1 MYGKRNVVTAM
12 KRENKI
18 KSAGKIKDGSIVAD
32 IVLGLI
38 ALLVCLVTLYP
49 MYYVFIL
56 SISDPMEVVKGS
68 IYWWPKGFSLGAYT
82 SIVSDM
88 KMWRSYAYTIFYVVA
103 ETVLMEITCL
113 LMAYPLTTK
122 HLIGRKFIVW
132 FLLVP
137 MYFSGGLIPTYLIYS
152 KLGLYNNVWA
162 LIIPGSF
169 SIYNIILTRTFLSSI
184 QEGIREAAK
193 IDGAN
198 HFQILMRIYIPL
210 AKPIM
215 AVVAIYTIVNV
226 WNSWFPSMVY
236 QPNQEIQPLQ
246 MYLRRVIVEQAEIR
260 TVTAEAAK
268 AAAMERMS
276 NLQKRYSMIIFT
288 TLPVIFVYPFFQ
300 KYFIKGVMV
309 GSLKE

>member
-1 MYGKRNVVTAM
+1 MVTAM

>member
-1 MYGKRNVVTAM
+1 MTAM